1 LRRSWQ
7 ISPTPGRPGAGL
19 ALQDDGVRGLVV
31 VVRLV
36 ARYLITLYALAGKAG
51 KAGIILA

>member
-36 ARYLITLYALAGKAG
+36 ARYLIILYALAGKAG